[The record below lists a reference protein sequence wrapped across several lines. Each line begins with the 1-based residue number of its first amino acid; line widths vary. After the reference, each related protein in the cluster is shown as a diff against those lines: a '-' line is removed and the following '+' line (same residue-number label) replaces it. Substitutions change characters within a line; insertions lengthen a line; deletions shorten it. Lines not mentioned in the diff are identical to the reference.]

1 MQWQGLEEI
10 MVKKTLTNRQKETLK
25 RHSAHHTKKH
35 MDFMRKEMR
44 AGSTFTAAHRKAQK
58 KVGR

>member
-1 MQWQGLEEI
+1 
-10 MVKKTLTNRQKETLK
+10 MVKKTLTNRQKQTLK